1 MPEVDTR
8 TVELNDGW
16 AGQCKGTPADKCGNP
31 ESPIPSQRTFVTRG
45 WPTQELAEERI
56 AQHAAEHETGEPH
69 VEELAV
75 FLERNGL
82 VVTDDGEVTFADL
95 DDKE

>member
-1 MPEVDTR
+1 MPEVQTR

-16 AGQCKGTPADKCGNP
+16 AGQCAGHAADKCGNP
-31 ESPIPSQRTFVTRG
+31 ESPNPAQRTFVTRG

-56 AQHAAEHETGEPH
+56 AQHAAEHATGEQH

-75 FLERNGL
+75 FLESHGL
-82 VVTDDGEVTFADL
+82 IVTDDGEVTFADL
-95 DDKE
+95 EDKE